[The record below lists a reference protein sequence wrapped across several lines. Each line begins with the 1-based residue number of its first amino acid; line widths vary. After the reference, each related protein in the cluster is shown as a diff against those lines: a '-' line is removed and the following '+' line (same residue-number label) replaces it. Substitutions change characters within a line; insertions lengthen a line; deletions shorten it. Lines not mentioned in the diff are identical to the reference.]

1 MHNLSPIKQS
11 RRKNLYFDMELQTR
25 HRSYETVCFSPEKH
39 AKFKLKFESSSPI
52 KLTRFQLKRN
62 LRNNDDEI
70 MINKRSRI
78 EDPTDNEVDFD
89 FQRLRPV
96 NDQVSSTTIDVAS
109 IVDRIAL
116 TPIVNVRG
124 RVLLQGFEET
134 IPKNGKALRKQE
146 AIFTDNT
153 PSVRAVLW
161 EGDIEKIQSGS
172 HYTISRAKNTRA
184 AIFNC
189 EQKVRNKGIYDYCS
203 AKR

>member
-25 HRSYETVCFSPEKH
+25 HRSYQTVCFSPEKQ
-39 AKFKLKFESSSPI
+39 ANFKLKFESSSPI

-78 EDPTDNEVDFD
+78 EDPTDNEIDFD

-96 NDQVSSTTIDVAS
+96 NDQVFSAIIDVAS
-109 IVDRIAL
+109 ILDRIAL

-134 IPKNGKALRKQE
+134 IPKNGKTLRKQE

-172 HYTISRAKNTRA
+172 HYTISRAVVKEYEGSN
-184 AIFNC
+184 I
-189 EQKVRNKGIYDYCS
+189 
-203 AKR
+203 